1 MNLTGRVNAILLR
14 PREEWRE
21 IEGEPADLKTLYS
34 NYLCMLALIPAFST
48 FICSTFIC
56 STFIGVEMP
65 NGLVKL
71 SIGGGLLCAV
81 YSYFMVLAIVYIAA
95 LATDWQAPTFGG
107 QKNFGSALKLSVYSN
122 TPYCLASVFSMFPG
136 LNFLVVAGLY
146 GLYLFYV
153 GAPIL
158 MRSKPGSIAYPALV
172 FVIVFIAGLPLGAVQ
187 MLFWL

>member
-1 MNLTGRVNAILLR
+1 MNLTERVKAILLR
-14 PREEWRE
+14 PREEWRA

-48 FICSTFIC
+48 FICSTFV
-56 STFIGVEMP
+56 GVEMP

-95 LATDWQAPTFGG
+95 LVTDWQAPTFGG

-122 TPYCLASVFSMFPG
+122 TPYCLASVFSMIPG
-136 LNFLVVAGLY
+136 LNFLVLAGLY
-146 GLYLFYV
+146 GLYLFYL

-158 MRSKPGSIAYPALV
+158 MKSKPGSIAYPALV